1 MSDKIKK
8 NTEGNTADFDVEQST
23 EAAPSDNSPVG
34 DSEVDVLRH
43 QLEEK
48 ELEAKNNY
56 DRFVRQTAELDNFK
70 KRSARDREEA
80 VRYANES
87 LIKDL
92 LPVVDNLERAVAHAS
107 GGGNGKP
114 IVEGVELVLKGL
126 LDVLAKHG
134 VAQISAVGQPF
145 DPAKHEA
152 ITQVESQTHEPNS
165 VVDELHKGYTMRDRL
180 LRPALVSV
188 AKPPITQEKK
198 NDDGKVENDPSDD

>member
-8 NTEGNTADFDVEQST
+8 NTEDNTEDFDVEQST

>member
-1 MSDKIKK
+1 MSDEIKK
-8 NTEGNTADFDVEQST
+8 DIGDFDTEQPMET
-23 EAAPSDNSPVG
+23 TISDNSSIE
-34 DSEVDVLRH
+34 DSQVDALRQ
-43 QLEEK
+43 QLAEK
-48 ELEAKNNY
+48 ELEAKTNY
-56 DRFVRQTAELDNFK
+56 DRFVRQAAELDNFK
-70 KRSARDREEA
+70 KRSSRDREESI
-80 VRYANES
+80 RSANDS

-126 LDVLAKHG
+126 LDVLAKYG

-152 ITQVESQTHEPNS
+152 IAQVESQTHKPNS

-188 AKPPITQEKK
+188 AKPPIKQEKK
-198 NDDGKVENDPSDD
+198 NDDGEVENDPSDD

>member
-1 MSDKIKK
+1 MSDKIKS
-8 NTEGNTADFDVEQST
+8 TEDLDVEQST
-23 EAAPSDNSPVG
+23 EAAPSDDLPVA
-34 DSEVDVLRH
+34 DSEVNVLRQ

-80 VRYANES
+80 IRYANES

-114 IVEGVELVLKGL
+114 IVEGVELVVKGL

-152 ITQVESQTHEPNS
+152 IAQVESQTHELNS
-165 VVDELHKGYTMRDRL
+165 VVDELHKGYTLRDRL

-198 NDDGKVENDPSDD
+198 NDDSKVENDPSDD

>member
-1 MSDKIKK
+1 MSDEIKK
-8 NTEGNTADFDVEQST
+8 DPEDLDTEPSM
-23 EAAPSDNSPVG
+23 EAVDHPAVTDSDL
-34 DSEVDVLRH
+34 DVLRQ
-43 QLEEK
+43 QLAER

-56 DRFVRQTAELDNFK
+56 DRFMRQAAELDNFK
-70 KRSARDREEA
+70 KRSTRDREEA

-114 IVEGVELVLKGL
+114 IVEGVELVLKSL
-126 LDVLAKHG
+126 VDVLAKYG

-152 ITQVESQTHEPNS
+152 IAQVESQTHEPNS
-165 VVDELHKGYTMRDRL
+165 VVDELHKGYAMRDRL

-188 AKPPITQEKK
+188 AKLPITQEKK
-198 NDDGKVENDPSDD
+198 NDDSKVENDPSDD